1 MKIIKYFL
9 TVFLIAVLT
18 IIVFILYIGVM
29 NLISS
34 PGSHSVMGDVI
45 IPVLFIAIQISIFGV
60 YIRHK
65 FKQLE
70 NEFKK
75 MIKFFVIVL
84 FAIRIIVDNNLLL

>member
-45 IPVLFIAIQISIFGV
+45 IPVLFIAIPTVHFFKLQICF
-60 YIRHK
+60 R
-65 FKQLE
+65 
-70 NEFKK
+70 
-75 MIKFFVIVL
+75 
-84 FAIRIIVDNNLLL
+84 

>member
-9 TVFLIAVLT
+9 TAFLIAVLT

-34 PGSHSVMGDVI
+34 PGSNSVMGDVI
-45 IPVLFIAIQISIFGV
+45 IPVLFIAIQISILGV
-60 YIRHK
+60 YISHK

-70 NEFKK
+70 NEIYKN
-75 MIKFFVIVL
+75 
-84 FAIRIIVDNNLLL
+84 D

>member
-9 TVFLIAVLT
+9 TALLIAVLT
-18 IIVFILYIGVM
+18 FMVFMLYIGVM

-34 PGSHSVMGDVI
+34 PGSNSVMGDII
-45 IPVLFIAIQISIFGV
+45 IPVLFIAIQISILGV

-70 NEFKK
+70 NEFYK
-75 MIKFFVIVL
+75 
-84 FAIRIIVDNNLLL
+84 NN